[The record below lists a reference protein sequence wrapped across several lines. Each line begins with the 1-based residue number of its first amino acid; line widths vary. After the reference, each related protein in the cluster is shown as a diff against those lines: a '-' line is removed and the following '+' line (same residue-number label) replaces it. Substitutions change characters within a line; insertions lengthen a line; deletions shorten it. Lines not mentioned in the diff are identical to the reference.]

1 MEYRAVKEK
10 RSLLKN
16 ISASWDIISLG
27 GNVLKF
33 RGGVD
38 QRDAQLG
45 KLSAELA
52 AKVETGDMDPVI
64 AEDEMSRAARPQSAQ
79 EAMLTDPDAEK
90 ASIRLSRLAEGGHVD
105 PVVAEDLLNSG
116 FHRYTTEKTL
126 EHIKR
131 KRHPR

>member
-1 MEYRAVKEK
+1 M
-10 RSLLKN
+10 LL
-16 ISASWDIISLG
+16 SSG
-27 GNVLKF
+27 
-33 RGGVD
+33 GGVD

-79 EAMLTDPDAEK
+79 EAMLTDPNAEK
-90 ASIRLSRLAEGGHVD
+90 ASVRLSRLTEGGHVD

-126 EHIKR
+126 EHIKHI
-131 KRHPR
+131 KHKTP